1 MSEIVDF
8 MKENSNMIILI
19 VIVVLILLVVINIKG
34 IDLNPPKPETKLV
47 QQVTVETLD
56 TMDGSSMQDSK
67 ENIARMKLSLGESFC
82 KTYLG
87 NSQELETACNE
98 LTETNC
104 AQTKCCVFR
113 KSGQTE
119 EKQTEEGQP
128 EEGQPEE
135 KQNEK
140 KGQCV
145 AGNLQGPTYK
155 TDKDGKLITMD
166 SYYYLG
172 KCRGSCPLPT

>member
-19 VIVVLILLVVINIKG
+19 VIVVLFLLVVINIKG

-67 ENIARMKLSLGESFC
+67 ENIERMKLNLGKSFC
-82 KTYLG
+82 ESYLG
-87 NSQELETACNE
+87 NSSELETACNE
-98 LTETNC
+98 LTEMNC

-113 KSGQTE
+113 KSGQNGQLEDTE
-119 EKQTEEGQP
+119 QTKQLKQTD
-128 EEGQPEE
+128 
-135 KQNEK
+135 
-140 KGQCV
+140 QCV
-145 AGNLQGPTYK
+145 AGDLHGPTYK
-155 TDKDGKLITMD
+155 ADKDGKLITMD

>member
-8 MKENSNMIILI
+8 MKENSKTIIII
-19 VIVVLILLVVINIKG
+19 VVVVLILLVVINIKG

-56 TMDGSSMQDSK
+56 TMNGSSMQDTK
-67 ENIARMKLSLGESFC
+67 ENIERMKLNLGESFC
-82 KTYLG
+82 ESYLG
-87 NSQELETACNE
+87 NAQELETACNQ

-104 AQTKCCVFR
+104 AQAKCCVFR
-113 KSGQTE
+113 NSGQN
-119 EKQTEEGQP
+119 EG
-128 EEGQPEE
+128 
-135 KQNEK
+135 K
-140 KGQCV
+140 CV
-145 AGNLQGPTYK
+145 AGNLRGPTYK

-172 KCRGSCPLPT
+172 QCRGSCPLPT

>member
-19 VIVVLILLVVINIKG
+19 VIVVLFLLVVINIKG

-67 ENIARMKLSLGESFC
+67 ENIERMKLNLGKSFC
-82 KTYLG
+82 ESYLG
-87 NSQELETACNE
+87 NSSELETACNE
-98 LTETNC
+98 LTEMNC

-113 KSGQTE
+113 KSGKGEKGQGQG
-119 EKQTEEGQP
+119 EKQTD
-128 EEGQPEE
+128 
-135 KQNEK
+135 
-140 KGQCV
+140 QCV
-145 AGNLQGPTYK
+145 AGDLHGPTYK
-155 TDKDGKLITMD
+155 ADKDGKLITMD